1 MQTWKY
7 TAVSDAK
14 KNKLGNSWIAGYSQT
29 VYNKKVADWW
39 RFGQ

>member
-1 MQTWKY
+1 LTANENADLKY

-29 VYNKKVADWW
+29 VYNKKVAD
-39 RFGQ
+39 